1 MRKLAHLCH
10 LAFVI
15 RFAER
20 LPFVIGVLTLTERY
34 FHLRQPP
41 LVDEQAQRNDGLA
54 VVLCGFLEFV
64 DLAALQQQFAV
75 ATHLMVGKTAETVL
89 RDMHLFDV

>member
-1 MRKLAHLCH
+1 MRKLPHLRH
-10 LAFVI
+10 LPFVI

-20 LPFVIGVLTLTERY
+20 LPFVIGVLALAERY

-64 DLAALQQQFAV
+64 DLAAL
-75 ATHLMVGKTAETVL
+75 
-89 RDMHLFDV
+89 